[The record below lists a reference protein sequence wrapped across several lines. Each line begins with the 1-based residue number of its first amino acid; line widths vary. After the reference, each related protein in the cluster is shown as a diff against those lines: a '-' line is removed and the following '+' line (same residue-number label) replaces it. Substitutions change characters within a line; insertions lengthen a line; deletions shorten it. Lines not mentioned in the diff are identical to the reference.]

1 LLLTYSPAHE
11 NSTGLSD
18 RRIRRLDWALL
29 EMGLDPRTGK
39 EAQTVAFKIG
49 ALSALTIRWVGWWRS
64 VGPRQPLKL
73 GHIRH
78 AKTQLREFIKIKHA
92 I

>member
-1 LLLTYSPAHE
+1 MKIQPGYLTEESGAWIGHYSK
-11 NSTGLSD
+11 
-18 RRIRRLDWALL
+18 WV
-29 EMGLDPRTGK
+29 LDPRTGEK
-39 EAQTVAFKIG
+39 KRRQLAFKIG

-78 AKTQLREFIKIKHA
+78 AKTQLREFIEIKHA

>member
-1 LLLTYSPAHE
+1 MAQRMKIQPGYLTEESGAWIGHYSK
-11 NSTGLSD
+11 
-18 RRIRRLDWALL
+18 WV
-29 EMGLDPRTGK
+29 LDPRTGK